1 LLLALRYSW
10 APKDSAGGGFEDYG
24 GELELHM
31 LDFSSNSSSS
41 KLLGKAKAK

>member
-1 LLLALRYSW
+1 MMIIFILY
-10 APKDSAGGGFEDYG
+10 PKDSAGGGFEDYG
-24 GELELHM
+24 GELELHE